1 MSDERLIP
9 IFDELEKEAVRRC
22 RETPEGERASKEYC
36 RLWDTLLAEIPKE
49 FRDILF
55 SFESAVDWKNSV
67 ERNYIQEAAYLY
79 GVRKGIQ
86 IAGGICDEE

>member
-1 MSDERLIP
+1 MPDEKLQL

-22 RETPEGERASKEYC
+22 RETPEGKEASSEYC
-36 RLWDTLLAEIPKE
+36 RLWDALLAVIPKE

-55 SFESAVDWKNSV
+55 AFESAVGWKGAV

-79 GVRKGIQ
+79 GLRKGIQ
-86 IAGGICDEE
+86 IAGGVSDE